1 MNNKLKNTILEIFKD
16 VYSSQNDG
24 EKMELIDEDS
34 ILLECG
40 IDSLGFA
47 IVVTKLEAIL
57 GYDPFTISSDPYYP
71 QTFGEFV
78 KFYDKHKPDDV

>member
-1 MNNKLKNTILEIFKD
+1 MNNKLKNIILDTFKD

-34 ILLECG
+34 ILLESG

-78 KFYDKHKPDDV
+78 KFYDKYKPDDV